1 MNLTPPVARR
11 SELTHT
17 LHGDTRTDPYGWIT
31 DPFAPETAALLAAE
45 RDYYDA
51 RTANLIPL
59 RTRLAAEM
67 TSRVPA
73 RERSAPWESGG
84 WQYVS
89 DTAPGNEYPTLTRR
103 PIAASSSDDTVLLDL
118 QRVHDEGGTGYLR
131 AGQMEVSPNGDLL
144 AWSLDLDGNEVYELR
159 FRDLTTGADLADVIP
174 RTYYG
179 GAWTADSRAFLY
191 VVHDEAY
198 RPHQVWRHQL
208 GTDAADDTLLLDE
221 PDDRYEI
228 MLHASRSGAWAVIT
242 LLARDTVEQHLVSL
256 DDPNAGPAMVRP
268 RADGVE
274 YSLEH
279 APGHGPNG
287 SDGFYVVTNLNAVEF
302 RIAWADDDSPSEWA
316 PVVDEDPTERI
327 LDVDAFALGYV
338 VSLRRDGVTCLR
350 IVRRDGTS
358 LDVVP
363 HEAGGMVS
371 AGRNDDYAV
380 DYVTV
385 VEESFIIPAVH
396 ADISLTDG
404 SLRERHRITNVGV
417 DPSDY
422 VSERHLVDRGDGT
435 VVPVITVRHRSTPLD
450 GTAPTLLYGYGSYEV
465 SCDPDW
471 GIDWWR
477 SLPSLLDRGVVF
489 AVGHPRGGGE
499 LGRGWWEDGHLSTKH
514 HTFDDQAAI
523 ADFLAAGHVDGARIV
538 TRGISAGGLLQGALY
553 SRRPDRWAGIIAEV
567 PFVDVITTMCDASL
581 PLTAQEWR
589 EWGDPRDA
597 VEYEWLR
604 SWSPIDNRPPVT
616 SRPPLLVTGAVHDP
630 RVLVR
635 EPAKW
640 VAALRDD
647 DPDRGVGV
655 DPTSPVSARTILFR
669 CETGAGAHGGPS
681 GRFAELE
688 YEAEIAAWA
697 LAAMGLGDAD
707 TMVAT

>member
-1 MNLTPPVARR
+1 MDLTPPVARR
-11 SELTHT
+11 IELSLTM
-17 LHGDTRTDPYGWIT
+17 HGDTRTDPYGWIT
-31 DPFAPETAALLAAE
+31 NPFEAETTTLLAAE
-45 RDYYDA
+45 RAYYDA
-51 RTANLIPL
+51 RTADLSPL
-59 RTRLAAEM
+59 RRQLAAEM
-67 TSRVPA
+67 IARVPG

-84 WQYVS
+84 WQYLS

-103 PIAASSSDDTVLLDL
+103 PVSGSAEASVFLDL
-118 QRVHDEGGTGYLR
+118 QQVHDEGATGYLR
-131 AGQMEVSPNGDLL
+131 AGQLEISPNGNLL

-159 FRDLTTGADLADVIP
+159 FRDLTSGLDLDDVIP

-198 RPHQVWRHQL
+198 RPHQVWLHRL
-208 GTDAADDTLLLDE
+208 GTDAAADTLLLDE

-256 DDPNAGPAMVRP
+256 HDLDAQPVRVRP
-268 RADGVE
+268 RVDGIE

-287 SDGFYVVTNLNAVEF
+287 SDGFYVVTNLDAAEF
-302 RIAWADDDSPSEWA
+302 RIAWAADESPSVWT
-316 PVVDEDPTERI
+316 PLIDENAAERI

-338 VSLRRDGVTCLR
+338 ISLRRDGAACLR
-350 IVRRDGTS
+350 IVRLDGTP

-371 AGRNDDYAV
+371 LGRNDDYDV
-380 DYVTV
+380 DFVTV
-385 VEESFIIPAVH
+385 IEESFITPAVH
-396 ADISLTDG
+396 ADISLTDS
-404 SLRERHRITNVGV
+404 SLRERHRISNVGV
-417 DPSDY
+417 NPTDY
-422 VSERHLVDRGDGT
+422 VSERHLVDRGDS
-435 VVPVITVRHRSTPLD
+435 VEVPVIVVRHRDTPLD
-450 GTAPTLLYGYGSYEV
+450 GTAPVLLYGYGSYEV

-499 LGRGWWEDGHLSTKH
+499 LGRGWWEDGHLATKH
-514 HTFDDQAAI
+514 HTFDDQAAV
-523 ADFLAAGHVDGARIV
+523 ADYLANGLVDGARIV

-589 EWGDPRDA
+589 EWGDPRA
-597 VEYEWLR
+597 NAEYEWLR
-604 SWSPIDNRPPVT
+604 SWSPIDNRPPVNA
-616 SRPPLLVTGAVHDP
+616 RPPLLVTGAVHDP

-640 VAALRDD
+640 VSALRDD
-647 DPDRGVGV
+647 DPDHGVGI
-655 DPTSPVSARTILFR
+655 DPTSPVSPRTVLFR

-697 LAAMGLGDAD
+697 LAAMGLGNAGNA
-707 TMVAT
+707 VAE